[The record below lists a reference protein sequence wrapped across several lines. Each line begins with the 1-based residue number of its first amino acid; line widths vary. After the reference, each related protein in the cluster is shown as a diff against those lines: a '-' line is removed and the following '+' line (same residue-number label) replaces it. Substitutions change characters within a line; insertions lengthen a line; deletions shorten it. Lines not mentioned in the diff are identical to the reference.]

1 MKAKPAALLGFGDT
15 KEPQEVATVALAKSS
30 SPGLI
35 VSCCHSVKILKYI
48 LNRRSHIFC
57 LAGNASG
64 GSSASQNVLCSLV
77 GC

>member
-30 SPGLI
+30 SPVLI
-35 VSCCHSVKILKYI
+35 VSCCHCVRILKYI
-48 LNRRSHIFC
+48 LNRRSHIFY

-64 GSSASQNVLCSLV
+64 DSSVSQSVLCSLL